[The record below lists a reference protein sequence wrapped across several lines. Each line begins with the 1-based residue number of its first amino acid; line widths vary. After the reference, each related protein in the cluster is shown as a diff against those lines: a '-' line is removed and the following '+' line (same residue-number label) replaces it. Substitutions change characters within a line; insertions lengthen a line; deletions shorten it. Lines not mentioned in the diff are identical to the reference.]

1 MVEITEESSGKDI
14 QTKKWKLHYNEAG
27 TGHPVIMLHGTGPG
41 ATGWS
46 NFSRNVNGLASKY
59 RMIALD
65 SPGWGGS
72 DTVDPTQENRSLVNA
87 EAVLLLMDELGLE
100 KAALVGNSMGGA
112 ATLQFCASYP
122 DRLSHM
128 ITMGAGVPAVTP
140 NIFTPAGLTE
150 GIRIIRETYENPT
163 PENFRR
169 LVSIMVYDS
178 SFVTDE
184 LCQMRSDNAL
194 KSQANLTNW
203 LKGFGPAAKAG
214 MPAGEQ
220 LAKIAAY
227 KGPSLFIHGR
237 DDRVVPMENTMRLVG
252 LVADSSAHIFNRCG
266 HWCQIE
272 HADAFNALLDGFLQS
287 HGVTPASG
295 AGSTPAPASA
305 PKEKAW
311 GG

>member
-1 MVEITEESSGKDI
+1 MAMAAITEESTGKDI

-27 TGHPVIMLHGTGPG
+27 AGHPVIMLHGTGPG

-46 NFSRNVNGLASKY
+46 NFSRNVEGLASKY

-65 SPGWGGS
+65 APGWGGS
-72 DTVDPTQENRSLVNA
+72 DPIDPSQEARGLAHA
-87 EAVLLLMDELGLE
+87 ESIKLLMDELGIE
-100 KAALVGNSMGGA
+100 KAALVGNSMGGGT
-112 ATLQFCASYP
+112 TLQFCALYP
-122 DRLSHM
+122 ERLSHM

-140 NIFTPAGLTE
+140 NIFSPAGMSE
-150 GIRIIRETYENPT
+150 GIRIIRETYLDPT

-194 KSQANLTNW
+194 KSQENLNNW
-203 LKGFGPAAKAG
+203 LKPAKAG
-214 MPAGEQ
+214 MSPAEI
-220 LAKIAAY
+220 ATKVAAY

-237 DDRVVPMENTMRLVG
+237 DDRVVPMEGTLRLVG
-252 LVADSSAHIFNRCG
+252 MVADSSAHIFNRCG

-287 HGVTPASG
+287 HGVTPSTG
-295 AGSTPAPASA
+295 SGSTPAPATA

>member
-1 MVEITEESSGKDI
+1 MAITEQSTGRDI
-14 QTKKWKLHYNEAG
+14 QTKRWKLHYNEAG
-27 TGHPVIMLHGTGPG
+27 EGYPVIMLHGTGPG

-46 NFSRNVNGLASKY
+46 NFSRNVEGLAGKY

-72 DTVDPTQENRSLVNA
+72 DIVDATVENRSQINA
-87 EAVLLLMDELGLE
+87 DAVALLMDELGLE
-100 KAALVGNSMGGA
+100 KAALVGNSMGGGT
-112 ATLQFCASYP
+112 TLHFCALYP
-122 DRLSHM
+122 ERLSHM
-128 ITMGAGVPAVTP
+128 ITMGAGFAPSP
-140 NIFTPAGLTE
+140 NIFVPGGLTE

-203 LKGFGPAAKAG
+203 LKGFGPKAKAG
-214 MPAGEQ
+214 MPTAELQAGLQ
-220 LAKIAAY
+220 AY

-237 DDRVVPMENTMRLVG
+237 DDRVVPMEGSMRLVS
-252 LVADSSAHIFNRCG
+252 LVENSALHIFNKCG

-272 HADAFNALLDGFLQS
+272 HAAAFNALLDGFLQAN
-287 HGVTPASG
+287 GVTPSSG
-295 AGSTPAPASA
+295 DSVGAPVTGA
-305 PKEKAW
+305 KEKAW